1 MPSSPRRLTNALLA
15 PIRRGRCPRSEASTL
30 GVHRPAVTRT
40 HSDKHSVGEGQNPS
54 PTHRLS
60 MVYASYV
67 RADVGIRPYTP
78 SIAALSVGRG
88 DITPPAVLPTHSLRS
103 SVGADDPV
111 RPNTAQRC
119 HSEPVRRLAWESVP
133 TAFLSPSQRFALPA
147 PSQRGPRKPP
157 QVTTSSINQQE
168 APVRVLPVPLFALF
182 SALSF
187 SPSRPYR
194 PETAPPSRRTPPRP
208 RQTSWV
214 RCSARRW

>member
-40 HSDKHSVGEGQNPS
+40 HSDKHSVGEGLCPS

-60 MVYASYV
+60 MAYASYV

-133 TAFLSPSQRFALPA
+133 AAPAGAELQSLPLRRRDMPRQRC
-147 PSQRGPRKPP
+147 GIKPP
-157 QVTTSSINQQE
+157 RI
-168 APVRVLPVPLFALF
+168 
-182 SALSF
+182 
-187 SPSRPYR
+187 
-194 PETAPPSRRTPPRP
+194 TPP
-208 RQTSWV
+208 
-214 RCSARRW
+214 